1 MRLINAASEA
11 DSGATSA
18 ARDKAALECSS
29 APELKELVT
38 EATRA
43 LARLDV
49 ARLEEL
55 ALSCQALTR
64 NPAPQTAE
72 EREEFG
78 RQARAARGEMAVFA
92 RVLEATRANV
102 KVMGRLRELRAGKAE
117 YLECSEGCRKFG
129 QGNSE
134 GGHGNN

>member
-1 MRLINAASEA
+1 MQLNVATGGAAVGAAGVNAS
-11 DSGATSA
+11 T
-18 ARDKAALECSS
+18 
-29 APELKELVT
+29 PELRDLVT

-64 NPAPQTAE
+64 MPIPKTKD

-92 RVLEATRANV
+92 RVLEATRANL
-102 KVMGRLRELRAGKAE
+102 KVMVRLRELRSGKAG
-117 YLECSEGCRKFG
+117 YSELSENGPGFSPG
-129 QGNSE
+129 DAE
-134 GGHGNN
+134 GGHGND

>member
-1 MRLINAASEA
+1 MRLIDAAGGAAGTNAS
-11 DSGATSA
+11 T
-18 ARDKAALECSS
+18 
-29 APELKELVT
+29 PELRELVT

-64 NPAPQTAE
+64 IPPPKTQD
-72 EREEFG
+72 EREEFS

-92 RVLEATRANV
+92 RVLEATRANL
-102 KVMGRLRELRAGKAE
+102 KVMERLRELRAGKAG
-117 YLECSEGCRKFG
+117 YRVSSEGCLSFSQRDA
-129 QGNSE
+129 E
-134 GGHGNN
+134 AGHGNN

>member
-1 MRLINAASEA
+1 MRLIDAATSEA
-11 DSGATSA
+11 SGTAGMG
-18 ARDKAALECSS
+18 SS
-29 APELKELVT
+29 APELRELVT

-64 NPAPQTAE
+64 KPAPQTVE
-72 EREEFG
+72 EREEFSH
-78 RQARAARGEMAVFA
+78 QACAARDEMAVFA

-102 KVMGRLRELRAGKAE
+102 NVMKRLRELRAGKTGYAE
-117 YLECSEGCRKFG
+117 DTEGCRSFHRRDA
-129 QGNSE
+129 E

>member
-1 MRLINAASEA
+1 MRLIE
-11 DSGATSA
+11 ATSEMA
-18 ARDKAALECSS
+18 VGNAST
-29 APELKELVT
+29 PELRELVT

-64 NPAPQTAE
+64 MPIPKTKE
-72 EREEFG
+72 EREKFG

-92 RVLEATRANV
+92 RVLEATRSNL
-102 KVMGRLRELRAGKAE
+102 KVMERLRELRTGRAE
-117 YLECSEGCRKFG
+117 YSIRSESCRSISRRDG
-129 QGNSE
+129 E
-134 GGHGNN
+134 DRHGND

>member
-1 MRLINAASEA
+1 MRLIDATSGL
-11 DSGATSA
+11 DRGATSA
-18 ARDKAALECSS
+18 ARGMAAVECSS
-29 APELKELVT
+29 APELRELVT

-64 NPAPQTAE
+64 NPPPRTAE

-78 RQARAARGEMAVFA
+78 RQARAARSEMAVFA
-92 RVLEATRANV
+92 RVLEATRANL
-102 KVMGRLRELRAGKAE
+102 KVMERLRELRAGKAG
-117 YLECSEGCRKFG
+117 YAAGSEICGSPRPRG
-129 QGNSE
+129 SE
-134 GGHGNN
+134 SGHGNN

>member
-1 MRLINAASEA
+1 MRLIETDSRAANGAAGTNAS
-11 DSGATSA
+11 T
-18 ARDKAALECSS
+18 
-29 APELKELVT
+29 PELKELVT

-64 NPAPQTAE
+64 IPVPTTKE
-72 EREEFG
+72 ERGVFVDK
-78 RQARAARGEMAVFA
+78 ARAARGEMAVFA
-92 RVLEATRANV
+92 RVLEATRANL
-102 KVMGRLRELRAGKAE
+102 KVMERLREIRAGKAE
-117 YLECSEGCRKFG
+117 YLESSKGCGSF
-129 QGNSE
+129 NSRDTE

>member
-1 MRLINAASEA
+1 MRLIDATSGL
-11 DSGATSA
+11 DRGATSA
-18 ARDKAALECSS
+18 ARGMAAVECSS
-29 APELKELVT
+29 APELRELVT

-64 NPAPQTAE
+64 NPPPQTVE
-72 EREEFG
+72 EREEFS
-78 RQARAARGEMAVFA
+78 RQARAARSEMAVFA

-102 KVMGRLRELRAGKAE
+102 KVMERLRELRAGKAG
-117 YLECSEGCRKFG
+117 YAAGSEICRSFRPRG
-129 QGNSE
+129 SE

>member
-18 ARDKAALECSS
+18 ARDKAAMECSS

-64 NPAPQTAE
+64 NPPPQTVK

-102 KVMGRLRELRAGKAE
+102 KVMERLRDLRAGKAR
-117 YLECSEGCRKFG
+117 YSEGFKSRRSLNHG
-129 QGNSE
+129 DAE
-134 GGHGNN
+134 GSYGNN

>member
-1 MRLINAASEA
+1 MRLIDASSGA

-18 ARDKAALECSS
+18 ARGKAAVECSS

-55 ALSCQALTR
+55 ALSCQTLTR
-64 NPAPQTAE
+64 NPPPQTVE

-102 KVMGRLRELRAGKAE
+102 KVMQRLRALRAGKAG
-117 YLECSEGCRKFG
+117 YSEGSEICRRLSPRG
-129 QGNSE
+129 SE

>member
-1 MRLINAASEA
+1 MRPMDASSDATMSAAS
-11 DSGATSA
+11 GAA
-18 ARDKAALECSS
+18 GGISS
-29 APELKELVT
+29 APELRKLVA

-55 ALSCQALTR
+55 ALSCKALTR
-64 NPAPQTAE
+64 NPPPLTAE

-92 RVLEATRANV
+92 RVLEATRANL
-102 KVMGRLRELRAGKAE
+102 KVMERLRELRVGKAE
-117 YLECSEGCRKFG
+117 YSGGFEVCRSFNHTDAEGK
-129 QGNSE
+129 
-134 GGHGNN
+134 HGNN

>member
-1 MRLINAASEA
+1 MRLIDATSGA
-11 DSGATSA
+11 DSGTTSA
-18 ARDKAALECSS
+18 ATGECSS
-29 APELKELVT
+29 APELRELVT

-64 NPAPQTAE
+64 NPPPQTAE

-92 RVLEATRANV
+92 RVLEATRSNL
-102 KVMGRLRELRAGKAE
+102 KVMERLRELRVGKAA
-117 YLECSEGCRKFG
+117 YSEGSEICRSFSPRG
-129 QGNSE
+129 SE
-134 GGHGNN
+134 GGHGND